1 MASATPSAGPDRVAA
16 LLREAH
22 LLRMRSRFVEA
33 EEKVREAVALA
44 PEDPAALEMLGDLLA
59 EKGSIAE
66 AVEIYRRAMER
77 APGRAVLEE
86 KHARLVLMLADQQQ
100 ERALAQ
106 MLLEDPRRAGSGRR
120 RNPMHAFLLSAFLPG
135 LGQLYN
141 GEYLKGVLF
150 LAGGFL
156 TFLLGGE
163 SLLRLLF
170 AVSGGRAAPSGLE
183 AVFGFLSFLLWVA
196 AMVDAPVRA
205 QRSSDNAARRAGLL

>member
-1 MASATPSAGPDRVAA
+1 
-16 LLREAH
+16 
-22 LLRMRSRFVEA
+22 MRGRFVEA
-33 EEKVREAVALA
+33 EDKVREAVALA
-44 PEDPAALEMLGDLLA
+44 PGDPAALEMLGDLLA

-66 AVEIYRRAMER
+66 AVALYQRALER
-77 APGRAVLEE
+77 GPGRAALEE
-86 KHARLVLMLADQQQ
+86 KHARLVLILAEQQH

-106 MLLEDPRRAGSGRR
+106 LLLENPGRAASGRR
-120 RNPMHAFLLSAFLPG
+120 RNPTHAFFLSAFLPG
-135 LGQLYN
+135 LGQIYN

-156 TFLLGGE
+156 SFLLGGE

-170 AVSGGRAAPSGLE
+170 AASGSRVAPSGLE

-205 QRSSDNAARRAGLL
+205 QRLSESAARRAGLL